1 MKVFTECGAALGHKC
16 GDDMTAEC
24 QKSEDMDGVTTKGQ
38 KQDGVTKESDIH
50 RDGVTREDHKCC
62 SVPSHRNC

>member
-1 MKVFTECGAALGHKC
+1 
-16 GDDMTAEC
+16 
-24 QKSEDMDGVTTKGQ
+24 MDGVTTKGQ

>member
-24 QKSEDMDGVTTKGQ
+24 QRVRIWMV
-38 KQDGVTKESDIH
+38 
-50 RDGVTREDHKCC
+50 
-62 SVPSHRNC
+62 